1 MIQDIHRTEEVEVVM
16 VIEVVLDSVEG
27 LRVVDP

>member
-1 MIQDIHRTEEVEVVM
+1 MIQDIHRIEEFE